1 MGNESAYREYPP
13 PDPLRAHVRCLW
25 ELRAHCDELTPQLV
39 VPDGCMGLVLNFG
52 EPMEQLQD
60 GAPPLPQPSS
70 TLLVGE
76 LRRPFVTRSRGR
88 VDLLGVRF
96 RPGAAR
102 AFMAA
107 SVHEVVDTMSDESS
121 LDARFARRVVRTV
134 RSAEPGDRRH
144 LLETALSEQLVRGSQ
159 PRELVQVA
167 VRELVDADGGVEI
180 EALAAK
186 LGVSRRHLERQF
198 GEDVGIAPKSLG
210 QVLRFRRVLRA
221 IEDSSPDW
229 ASVAIDCGYSD
240 QSHLIRDFKRFV
252 GLPPRLYLRDEHGL
266 ALPRPR

>member
-1 MGNESAYREYPP
+1 
-13 PDPLRAHVRCLW
+13 
-25 ELRAHCDELTPQLV
+25 
-39 VPDGCMGLVLNFG
+39 
-52 EPMEQLQD
+52 
-60 GAPPLPQPSS
+60 
-70 TLLVGE
+70 
-76 LRRPFVTRSRGR
+76 
-88 VDLLGVRF
+88 
-96 RPGAAR
+96 
-102 AFMAA
+102 
-107 SVHEVVDTMSDESS
+107 
-121 LDARFARRVVRTV
+121 V